1 MGTPEAQEIEGRASE
16 FETLSGDELPKLE
29 ARLPPHINEA
39 KATDY
44 ARLLRWRMLT
54 PTVTQLRLRTCSNY
68 LLRLAVARARRHVF

>member
-16 FETLSGDELPKLE
+16 FETLSGDELLKLE
-29 ARLPPHINEA
+29 ARLPPHINE
-39 KATDY
+39 ATDY